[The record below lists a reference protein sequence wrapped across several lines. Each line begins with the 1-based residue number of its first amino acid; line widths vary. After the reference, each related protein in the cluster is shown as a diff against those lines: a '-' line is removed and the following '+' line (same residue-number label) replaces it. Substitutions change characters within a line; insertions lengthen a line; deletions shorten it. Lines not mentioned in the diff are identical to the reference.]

1 MLTAT
6 LAVLPSFFAASGQ
19 ETGYR
24 NFGNAADSRTIPVG
38 PAGELPEIEEW
49 LPYDEFA
56 EEVREALTP
65 AVSMSSVM
73 KVQRDNAPKRIF
85 ILPNNALSIWR
96 ITVSNGSAGNWGTP
110 PANFLDARTLSF
122 PTP

>member
-38 PAGELPEIEEW
+38 PAGELPEIEVW

>member
-38 PAGELPEIEEW
+38 PADELPEIEVW